1 MFRIWKCLV
10 GRGYLRVG
18 RGMRVVFKY
27 LWVVIWEWDVCFRE
41 IIGKCCEYLLNV
53 YCVVGFIW
61 VILFIFY

>member
-1 MFRIWKCLV
+1 M
-10 GRGYLRVG
+10 G